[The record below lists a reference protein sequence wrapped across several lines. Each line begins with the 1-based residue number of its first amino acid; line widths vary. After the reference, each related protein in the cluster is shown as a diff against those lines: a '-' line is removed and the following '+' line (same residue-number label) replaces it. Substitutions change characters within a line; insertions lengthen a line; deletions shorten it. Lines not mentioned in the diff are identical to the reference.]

1 MLYTVR
7 KFSAP
12 GSQKSSHFCVTKG
25 HNKNWHSTPWLT
37 CNCNFRTNDDK
48 FFLLGTR
55 CDLRHNP
62 LSKRKRSPIP
72 QCAHFLHIFQQIIYS
87 KIAWEVA
94 MMVSGQFKTTK
105 RYLWHIQC
113 IPLTFSMA
121 LLWHF
126 LLFTSSYFKQKT
138 MRLVVKNVRTE
149 VVGCLIMEHMRN

>member
-7 KFSAP
+7 KLSAP

-25 HNKNWHSTPWLT
+25 HNKIDILHLGWRVIVTSEQMIINS
-37 CNCNFRTNDDK
+37 
-48 FFLLGTR
+48 FFWVLDVIWDTIH
-55 CDLRHNP
+55 CHKENV
-62 LSKRKRSPIP
+62 P
-72 QCAHFLHIFQQIIYS
+72 QYRNARIFLHIFQQIVYS

-138 MRLVVKNVRTE
+138 MRLVVKNVKTE
-149 VVGCLIMEHMRN
+149 VFGCLIMEHMRN